1 MHSNHLTTSLLST
14 VEQSGEVCDKIPGTG
29 SKSPKNKKHS
39 TRHRSHLHQQP
50 PLPEVE
56 HNWEVVELQG
66 SLEDPQA
73 AVPSP
78 SY

>member
-14 VEQSGEVCDKIPGTG
+14 VEQSEEVCDKIPGTG

-39 TRHRSHLHQQP
+39 TRHRSHLHQHLP

-56 HNWEVVELQG
+56 HNWEVAEQG
-66 SLEDPQA
+66 SLEGRRVA
-73 AVPSP
+73 APSP
-78 SY
+78 SC